1 MLASTITTITENSLT
16 VQWLGLSTSI
26 ARAWI
31 QSLVVELR
39 SCKPLSMA
47 KNPNPHSPQT
57 KPKKQTRMT
66 TGSIYMLFAV
76 CALFYSF
83 SSPTTTL

>member
-57 KPKKQTRMT
+57 RPKKTNQNDNRKHL
-66 TGSIYMLFAV
+66 YAV
-76 CALFYSF
+76 CCLCIV
-83 SSPTTTL
+83 LLI